1 MEVIRK
7 IDIHAHATA
16 FPQHIP
22 AYYSTGAKFPSAEE
36 MIGLYDKVGIEKGV
50 LLPIVSPEIYEPQH
64 AMDILDMAKQ
74 YPDRIIPW
82 CNLDPRAMAN
92 SPHAEL
98 EKILQTY
105 KDLGCKGIGEVM
117 PQMEMKDPKM
127 QNLFRAAE
135 KVGLPLTWD
144 GSDMHEGDFGVYDDP
159 GLPQLELSLQRFPNL
174 IFLGHGPV
182 FWCEIAK
189 LETPG
194 ERCVHLDMYGHSCK
208 MPGTRQTFFPIAG
221 QPIKEEG
228 VVPKLLRRYPNLH
241 LDLSDGTPLANLQRD
256 EEFSQAFIHEFYE
269 RMYFGTDCISRFCQA
284 PMLDQLKDWLKR
296 GVITQTRYNKIT
308 HENAMELMGL

>member
-1 MEVIRK
+1 MV
-7 IDIHAHATA
+7 IDIHAHAFRHKNHRICTL
-16 FPQHIP
+16 
-22 AYYSTGAKFPSAEE
+22 ED
-36 MIGLYDKVGIEKGV
+36 MLYAQEQMGIDMSCI
-50 LLPIVSPEIYEPQH
+50 LPIVSPEIYEPQH

-92 SPHAEL
+92 SPHAAL
-98 EKILQTY
+98 EERLQAY

-144 GSDMHEGDFGVYDDP
+144 GSDQLTGDFGVYDDP
-159 GLPQLELSLQRFPNL
+159 GLPQLELSLQRFPKL

-194 ERCVHLDMYGHSCK
+194 ERCVHMDLYGHSCK
-208 MPGTRQTFFPIAG
+208 MPGTRTPFFPIAG

-269 RMYFGTDCISRFCQA
+269 RMYFGTDCISRNCQA

-296 GVITQTRYNKIT
+296 GVITQTMYNKIT